1 MTIDKKL
8 EIDIKDEIEW
18 CPVKATMC
26 VLERKWALQIIKE
39 LVGGTRRFNQLQAVL
54 EGINAKTLSQRL
66 KELEGEE
73 LVQRVVLSHIPPWVE
88 YSLTQKGQEMSEII
102 DQIDVWAR
110 KWMQSPLLEEQR
122 EKVADLR

>member
-1 MTIDKKL
+1 MTIDKKAK
-8 EIDIKDEIEW
+8 IDVRGEAEW
-18 CPVKATMC
+18 CPVTATMC

-39 LVGGTRRFNQLQAVL
+39 LVSGTRRFNQIQAVL
-54 EGINAKTLSQRL
+54 GGINAKTLSQRL

-110 KWMQSPLLEEQR
+110 KWMQSPLLDDQK